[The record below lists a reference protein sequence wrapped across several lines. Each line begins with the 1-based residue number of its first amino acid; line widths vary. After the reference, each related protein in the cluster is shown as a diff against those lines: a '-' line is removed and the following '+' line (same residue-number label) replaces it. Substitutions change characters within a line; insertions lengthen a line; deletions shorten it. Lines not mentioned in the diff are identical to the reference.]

1 MHKEYTLP
9 QIEIID
15 IESEGVICSSI
26 TPMEDIETL
35 E

>member
-15 IESEGVICSSI
+15 IESEGVICSS
-26 TPMEDIETL
+26 TPMDDIETL